1 MGDTR
6 LASFRFLHAADIHL
20 DSPLRGLSGQEG
32 SAAQR
37 IRGATRAA
45 FEQLI
50 GWALEQRVDFLIIAG
65 DLYDGDWRDYRT
77 GLFFA
82 AQMGRLHAAGIPVF
96 LVRGNHDAQSQITR
110 SLALPANV
118 RVFDARAA
126 HSLRLDALDV
136 VLHGQSFQQREVRDN
151 LVPGYPQAEAGRFNI
166 GVLHT
171 GLGGLGGHENYAPC
185 SLQDLTATGYDYWAL
200 GHVHQFQILSRRP
213 HVVFPGNLQGRHIR
227 EIGAKGAAL
236 VTVEDGAVADVS
248 LHPVDVVRW
257 SRVPVP
263 VEGAASLAEVL
274 ERIRDGLEQALS
286 TEAEGRLLACR
297 VELTGRTPWHDP
309 LLADEHTLLAEV
321 RAAALGL
328 GVDAA
333 WIERVVVATQ
343 PAVDA
348 HTLAARDD
356 ALGELQR
363 MLDQAATDPEL
374 LVQLVEDPGQLLR
387 HLPHAVRVEVDPETL
402 LQAALAGDH
411 AALIAGV
418 RPFLSS
424 RLSAEDD

>member
-1 MGDTR
+1 

-20 DSPLRGLSGQEG
+20 DSPLRGLHGQEG

-37 IRGATRAA
+37 IRGATREA
-45 FEQLI
+45 FGRLI
-50 GWALEQRVDFLIIAG
+50 DAALEHRVDFLIIAG

-82 AQMGRLHAAGIPVF
+82 AQMGRLQAAGIAVF

-110 SLALPANV
+110 SLALPENV

-126 HSLRLDALDV
+126 ESLRLDALDV
-136 VLHGQSFQQREVRDN
+136 VLHGQSFKQREVRDN
-151 LVPGYPQAEAGRFNI
+151 LVPGYPPAEAARFNI

-185 SLQDLTATGYDYWAL
+185 SLQDLKAKGYDYWAL
-200 GHVHQFQILSRRP
+200 GHVHQYQILSRHP

-227 EIGAKGAAL
+227 ETGAKGAVL
-236 VTVEDGAVADVS
+236 VSVADGAVTDVT
-248 LHPVDVVRW
+248 LQPCDVVRW
-257 SRVPVP
+257 NRVSVS
-263 VEGAASLAEVL
+263 VEGAAGRAEVV
-274 ERIRDGLEQALS
+274 ERIRVGLERVS
-286 TEAEGRLLACR
+286 RTEADGRLLACR
-297 VELTGRTPWHDP
+297 VELRGRTPWHDP
-309 LLADEHTLLAEV
+309 LVADADGLLAEA

-343 PAVDA
+343 AERGAD
-348 HTLAARDD
+348 TLAARDD
-356 ALGELQR
+356 ALGALQQ
-363 MLDQAATDPEL
+363 MLDQAAADPEL
-374 LVQLVEDPGQLLR
+374 LAQLAEDPGQMLR
-387 HLPHAVRVEVDPETL
+387 HLPHPVRVDVDPDSL
-402 LQAALAGDH
+402 LQAALDEDP

-418 RPFLSS
+418 RPFLAS
-424 RLSAEDD
+424 RLRAEDD